1 MPKIGTILPIFME
14 KSGVGYPNVVSQ
26 HTKDVNIASLD
37 YVRAVFI
44 ATMRLQIAEFDQS
57 ILLSYHHNLAGGEVA
72 NADEVSPGSRSV
84 EADEVALLLLG
95 GP

>member
-1 MPKIGTILPIFME
+1 MLRLGFPSQKNAENRNHTPDFHG

-57 ILLSYHHNLAGGEVA
+57 ILLSYHHNLPGGEVT
-72 NADEVSPGSRSV
+72 RR
-84 EADEVALLLLG
+84 
-95 GP
+95 